1 MQINELLLVVNS
13 KNCIFVVACLSLIC
27 FFHVCQVEF
36 LLSSDGGLSPWQP
49 LLHRVHFIVLP
60 DSILQIAIM
69 PIVELRLS
77 VALCF
82 GWQPGAVSVLT
93 ASGVADI
100 VRSVRRG
107 W

>member
-1 MQINELLLVVNS
+1 MFIS
-13 KNCIFVVACLSLIC
+13 DM
-27 FFHVCQVEF
+27 FFYVCQVEF
-36 LLSSDGGLSPWQP
+36 LRSSEGGLSPWQP

-82 GWQPGAVSVLT
+82 GWQPGAVVVVVVST
-93 ASGVADI
+93 PSRA
-100 VRSVRRG
+100 
-107 W
+107 

>member
-1 MQINELLLVVNS
+1 MQINELLLVVS
-13 KNCIFVVACLSLIC
+13 LKNYIFVVACLSLIC

-36 LLSSDGGLSPWQP
+36 LRSSEGGLSPWQP
-49 LLHRVHFIVLP
+49 LLHSVHFIVLP

-82 GWQPGAVSVLT
+82 GWQPGAVVVVVVST
-93 ASGVADI
+93 PSRA
-100 VRSVRRG
+100 
-107 W
+107 